1 MTVED
6 ARRYRFA
13 ASRKAG
19 LFGTIPATLLVT
31 LTTGVIASWLA
42 VISHAPAALALAP
55 LAASGLVGFGRVGG
69 RPLHELL
76 PRLVVWGVRR
86 VLRRHR
92 WCRPVPLIVDGTLPA
107 ALPKALDGLSVFEV
121 DRPWMIAGLPPATV
135 GIIRDKTAG
144 TITTVMPVA
153 GDGQFA
159 LADPATQD
167 SKVDL
172 WGLALAGFCREG
184 GPVTRV
190 TWRDWTAPT
199 GIGDHHHH
207 LSTQPDD
214 GEGSEARRS
223 YLKLIEH
230 VAPTSVRHQVLV
242 EVTLDPRLVRTKRHG
257 ADLEAAVGVLLEET
271 RLFASR
277 LEHAGLHVTAPLD
290 AAAVVEATRVRSD
303 PRLVNLLPELSRSLA
318 AASGKAPAEFGPIAV
333 EEHWDHVRVDGAM
346 HRSWWF
352 ARWPRREVPAG
363 WLDQL
368 LFNIGVT
375 RTITV
380 VFEPIS
386 PSRSDRDI
394 DKESVT
400 RETNADDRARRGF
413 RIRAVDRKAS
423 REVTLRESELNDG
436 YSELAYVGLL
446 TITTASMDEL
456 DAASGLVEQ
465 IAAQAGI
472 ELHPLY
478 ARHAAGWVASL
489 PLGRTI
495 ARKTGT

>member
-1 MTVED
+1 MTDE

-31 LTTGVIASWLA
+31 LTAGVIASWLA
-42 VISHAPAALALAP
+42 VISHAPAPLALAL
-55 LAASGLVGFGRVGG
+55 LAAAGVVGFGRVGG

-76 PRLVVWGVRR
+76 PRLVVWGLRR

-92 WCRPVPLIVDGTLPA
+92 WCRPVPLIVDGTLPV

-121 DRPWMIAGLPPATV
+121 DRPWMITGLPPATV

-159 LADPATQD
+159 LADPAAQD

-190 TWRDWTAPT
+190 TWRDWTSPT

-207 LSTQPDD
+207 LSTQPEDA
-214 GEGSEARRS
+214 EGSDARRS

-290 AAAVVEATRVRSD
+290 AAGVVEATRVRSD

-318 AASGKAPAEFGPIAV
+318 ATAGKAPAEFGPIAV
-333 EEHWDHVRVDGAM
+333 EEHWDHVRVDGAV

-368 LFNIGVT
+368 LFNIPVT

-413 RIRAVDRKAS
+413 RIRAVDRKAT

-446 TITTASMDEL
+446 TITAASVDEL
-456 DAASGLVEQ
+456 EAASGLVEQ
-465 IAAQAGI
+465 TAAQAGI

-495 ARKTGT
+495 ARKIGT